1 MENLI
6 RVDFETNRVERTRAE
21 WIQELIQYELDCL
34 DSASNVDDTISYLL
48 MKGFVGYE
56 NMSDIALVDVVY
68 DTLGHNYHIEEY
80 ITEAI

>member
-6 RVDFETNRVERTRAE
+6 RVDFETNRVERTRTE
-21 WIQELIQYELDCL
+21 WIQELIEFELDCI
-34 DSASNVDDTISYLL
+34 DIGHVDDRISYLL

-68 DTLGHNYHIEEY
+68 DTLGHNYHIEE
-80 ITEAI
+80 AI